1 MGDSIDTPLKQASNI
16 INVEVREES
25 KGESMLKNMQR
36 NAINEN
42 DGGNREN
49 ETADIVYICAERLRK
64 LELLESKLP
73 NMIEDAITEHKR
85 NKLRMLHE
93 KDKQNPE
100 AVNIRVK
107 RYNQKHKAELNA
119 KRREKRRVEKEKKI
133 KKEPEPQ
140 SVVESFINTPAILF
154 IQNKINNEKKER
166 SGKSPVPLPTIEEV
180 LTVRF

>member
-25 KGESMLKNMQR
+25 KGESMLK
-36 NAINEN
+36 
-42 DGGNREN
+42 GNREN

-119 KRREKRRVEKEKKI
+119 KRREKRRVEKEKK
-133 KKEPEPQ
+133 
-140 SVVESFINTPAILF
+140 
-154 IQNKINNEKKER
+154 
-166 SGKSPVPLPTIEEV
+166 
-180 LTVRF
+180 